1 MPRRHKH
8 HKRRTMKGGYFWDDS
23 SEWFSNLKQKTSDL
37 WSKAKNKMSSLTG
50 STPSY
55 TPTYTP
61 PAPSPAP
68 APMPAPAPAPMPA
81 PMPVPSVEP
90 GPAPMPAP
98 APEPTTSSYGG
109 KTKKR
114 RMRGGF
120 KDNTVMTGLAANAA
134 PFSGKTAQ
142 PQTIVGGKTKKRHH
156 KRRKHRHTKS
166 CKHNKH

>member
-23 SEWFSNLKQKTSDL
+23 SDWFSNLKQKTSDL
-37 WSKAKNKMSSLTG
+37 WSKAKNKMSSITG
-50 STPSY
+50 STP
-55 TPTYTP
+55 TYTSSP
-61 PAPSPAP
+61 LPAPSPSPAP
-68 APMPAPAPAPMPA
+68 APAPAPMPSPAPAPAPMPA
-81 PMPVPSVEP
+81 PMP
-90 GPAPMPAP
+90 AP
-98 APEPTTSSYGG
+98 APVEAPEPATSSYGG

-142 PQTIVGGKTKKRHH
+142 PQTIVGGKTRKRHH
-156 KRRKHRHTKS
+156 KRRKHRHTKT

>member
-1 MPRRHKH
+1 
-8 HKRRTMKGGYFWDDS
+8 MKGGYFWDDS
-23 SEWFSNLKQKTSDL
+23 SDWFSNLKQKTSDL
-37 WSKAKNKMSSLTG
+37 WSKAKNKMSSITG
-50 STPSY
+50 S

-61 PAPSPAP
+61 PIAPAPTPIPAPAPTPMPSPAP
-68 APMPAPAPAPMPA
+68 APMPAPVQAPAPMPA
-81 PMPVPSVEP
+81 PAPVE
-90 GPAPMPAP
+90 APE
-98 APEPTTSSYGG
+98 PEPTTSSYGG